1 MKNLSRFAI
10 SLRFVTDYKS
20 SHQFLPK
27 GPINSVDWTFDR
39 LHSPI
44 DDPENSEV
52 FLKVFLFLSIHV
64 KATWNLGASEPFI
77 RMHIYN
83 VVDTPTVRNSVRCRL
98 TYLHMQ

>member
-52 FLKVFLFLSIHV
+52 FEGFPFFIDSRQSNV
-64 KATWNLGASEPFI
+64 EPRRF
-77 RMHIYN
+77 
-83 VVDTPTVRNSVRCRL
+83 
-98 TYLHMQ
+98 